1 VKRVFETDR
10 TMDAPQTMSAS
21 PSKRPSLWDALLP
34 TVALVVMLS
43 TSVYLFSDDS
53 SYGANQIA
61 LLLCAFIAV
70 MVGMKNGIPWA
81 EIEPAIY
88 QGIGLA
94 MSAILILLAVGA
106 LIGTW
111 ILSGTV
117 PTIIYYGLELMN
129 PSWFYVSACI
139 VCALV
144 SLSIGSSWTVAGTIG
159 VGMIGVAAGLG
170 LSIEITA
177 GAIISGAYFGD
188 KLSPLSDTTNLA
200 PAVVG
205 TDLFAHIQHL
215 LWTTVPS
222 ILLSLM
228 AFAYLGLSRETATD
242 NEQTQEILA
251 LINNTYQVSVW
262 LLLPLLMVLLLAWKK
277 VAALPSILIGALLGG
292 VFAVNF
298 QPEVVYAFASDDSVA
313 PAMALL
319 KGVWVAMFDGYQSN
333 TGNEVID
340 SLLSRGGMSSMLN
353 TVWLIISAMTFGAA
367 MEKAGL
373 LARLIE
379 GVLSRVHSTAGLV
392 TSTVL
397 TCIGCNIITAD
408 QYISIILPGRM
419 YKLEYARRK
428 LAPVNLSRT
437 LEDSATVTSALIPWN
452 TCGAFMAG
460 TLGVATLAYA
470 PYCFFN
476 LICPVVAIG
485 YAMFNVKILLLDK
498 HDNSVEPVLNPLEQ
512 RGV

>member
-1 VKRVFETDR
+1 MET
-10 TMDAPQTMSAS
+10 TEAISSQT
-21 PSKRPSLWDALLP
+21 RQPSLWDALLP
-34 TVALVVMLS
+34 TFSLVVMLS

-61 LLLCAFIAV
+61 LLLSAFIAV
-70 MVGMKNGIPWA
+70 MVGMKNGIRWA
-81 EIEPAIY
+81 DMEPAIY
-88 QGIGLA
+88 KGIGLA

-129 PSWFYVSACI
+129 PSWFYVSACL

-159 VGMIGVAAGLG
+159 VGMMGVAAGLG
-170 LSIEITA
+170 LSIEVTA

-222 ILLSLM
+222 FLLSLL
-228 AFAYLGLSRETATD
+228 AFAYLGLSSDTAANAGQTD
-242 NEQTQEILA
+242 EILS
-251 LINNTYQVSVW
+251 LIETGYHVSVW
-262 LLLPLLMVLLLAWKK
+262 LLLPLLIVLLLAWNK

-292 VFAVNF
+292 VFAVSF
-298 QPEVVYAFASDDSVA
+298 QPDVVYAFANDDTVT
-313 PAMALL
+313 PAMAQL
-319 KGVWVAMFDGYQSN
+319 KGVWIALFDGYQSD

-353 TVWLIISAMTFGAA
+353 TVWLIICAMTFGAA

-379 GVLSRVHSTAGLV
+379 GVLSRVHSTTGLI

-419 YKLEYARRK
+419 YKLEYSRRR
-428 LAPVNLSRT
+428 LAAVNLSRT

-452 TCGAFMAG
+452 TCGAFMAA
-460 TLGVATLAYA
+460 TLGVATFAYL

-476 LICPVVAIG
+476 LLCPIVAIG
-485 YAMFNVKILLLDK
+485 YAMFNVKILPLDES
-498 HDNSVEPVLNPLEQ
+498 DNTREQPLNTQERLSV
-512 RGV
+512 

>member
-1 VKRVFETDR
+1 MPTPD
-10 TMDAPQTMSAS
+10 SANINQS
-21 PSKRPSLWDALLP
+21 QKPSLWDALLP
-34 TVALVVMLS
+34 TISLVLMLA

-61 LLLCAFIAV
+61 LMLCAFIAV
-70 MVGMKNGIPWA
+70 AVGMKNGILWSDF
-81 EIEPAIY
+81 EPAIY
-88 QGIGLA
+88 KGIGLA

-117 PTIIYYGLELMN
+117 PTIIYFGLELMN
-129 PSWFYVSACI
+129 PSWFYVSACL

-222 ILLSLM
+222 IVLSLV
-228 AFAYLGLSRETATD
+228 AFAYLGLSHDTAT
-242 NEQTQEILA
+242 NTAQTQAILS
-251 LINNTYQVSVW
+251 LIDSTYQVSLW
-262 LLLPLLMVLLLAWKK
+262 LLLPLLVVLLLAWKK

-292 VFAVNF
+292 VFAVIF
-298 QPEVVYAFASDDSVA
+298 QPEVVHAFANDDSIS

-319 KGVWVAMFDGYQSN
+319 KGVWIALFDGYQSN
-333 TGNEVID
+333 TGNETID

-379 GVLSRVHSTAGLV
+379 GILSRVHSTAGLV
-392 TSTVL
+392 SSTVL
-397 TCIGCNIITAD
+397 TCVGCNIITAD

-419 YKLEYARRK
+419 YKLEYSRRK

-437 LEDSATVTSALIPWN
+437 LEDSATVTSALVPWN
-452 TCGAFMAG
+452 TCGAFMAA
-460 TLGVATLAYA
+460 TLGVATLAYL

-476 LICPVVAIG
+476 LLCPLVAIG
-485 YAMFNVKILLLDK
+485 YATLGIKMLPLDEQATY
-498 HDNSVEPVLNPLEQ
+498 DEPALNA
-512 RGV
+512 

>member
-1 VKRVFETDR
+1 METS
-10 TMDAPQTMSAS
+10 APTNSQF
-21 PSKRPSLWDALLP
+21 KKPSLLDALLP
-34 TVALVVMLS
+34 AISLVLMLA
-43 TSVYLFSDDS
+43 TSVYLFNDDS

-70 MVGMKNGIPWA
+70 AVGMKNGITWA
-81 EIEPAIY
+81 EFEPAIY
-88 QGIGLA
+88 KGIGLA

-117 PTIIYYGLELMN
+117 PTIIYYGLELMD
-129 PSWFYVSACI
+129 PSWFYVSACL

-215 LWTTVPS
+215 LWTTLPS
-222 ILLSLM
+222 IILSLM

-262 LLLPLLMVLLLAWKK
+262 LLLPLLLVLLLAWKK

-292 VFAVNF
+292 VFAVSF
-298 QPEVVYAFASDDSVA
+298 QPDVVYAFANDDSIT

-319 KGVWVAMFDGYQSN
+319 KGVWIALFDGYQSN

-397 TCIGCNIITAD
+397 TCIGCNIVTAD

-419 YKLEYARRK
+419 YKLEYSRRK
-428 LAPVNLSRT
+428 LAAVNLSRT
-437 LEDSATVTSALIPWN
+437 LEDSATVTSVLIPWN
-452 TCGAFMAG
+452 TCGAFMAA
-460 TLGVATLAYA
+460 TLGVATFAYL

-476 LICPVVAIG
+476 LVCPLVAIG
-485 YAMFNVKILLLDK
+485 YAVFNVKILPLDEYE
-498 HDNSVEPVLNPLEQ
+498 HSHEQPLNTTERLSV
-512 RGV
+512 

>member
-1 VKRVFETDR
+1 
-10 TMDAPQTMSAS
+10 
-21 PSKRPSLWDALLP
+21 
-34 TVALVVMLS
+34 
-43 TSVYLFSDDS
+43 
-53 SYGANQIA
+53 
-61 LLLCAFIAV
+61 
-70 MVGMKNGIPWA
+70 
-81 EIEPAIY
+81 
-88 QGIGLA
+88 
-94 MSAILILLAVGA
+94 
-106 LIGTW
+106 
-111 ILSGTV
+111 
-117 PTIIYYGLELMN
+117 
-129 PSWFYVSACI
+129 
-139 VCALV
+139 
-144 SLSIGSSWTVAGTIG
+144 
-159 VGMIGVAAGLG
+159 
-170 LSIEITA
+170 
-177 GAIISGAYFGD
+177 
-188 KLSPLSDTTNLA
+188 
-200 PAVVG
+200 
-205 TDLFAHIQHL
+205 
-215 LWTTVPS
+215 
-222 ILLSLM
+222 
-228 AFAYLGLSRETATD
+228 
-242 NEQTQEILA
+242 
-251 LINNTYQVSVW
+251 
-262 LLLPLLMVLLLAWKK
+262 
-277 VAALPSILIGALLGG
+277 
-292 VFAVNF
+292 
-298 QPEVVYAFASDDSVA
+298 
-313 PAMALL
+313 MALL
-319 KGVWVAMFDGYQSN
+319 KGVWIALFDGYQSN
-333 TGNEVID
+333 TGNQVID